1 MQAGGLAAT
10 EFARSDA
17 GELLEVLAEKEA
29 VGVADLFGD
38 LLHGIGGLDEAAFGL
53 VDALAPEPV
62 DGTGAEGGL
71 EDAAE
76 VGGAHAGEFRELF
89 HAVALEVKEFHALHR
104 STENGRDIGSVR
116 GGFPQAGA
124 EGEGDELADG
134 GMNERRGFRGIARH
148 KTENFTVKRG
158 GGGMVEVRENRR
170 FGDGKEIA
178 QTGEAGAFDAHPIDF
193 PGILFHRAVL
203 MRMVAIDPHKL
214 AGSDVMH
221 GASNAHIAVSTQ
233 AKDKLVAGEVIPLN
247 TVIRAADE
255 VPGTG
260 DGIEHLLMHRVRGG
274 EQGHRETAFC
284 GRLAHGRIIQLYRQ
298 DAPFIFLRK
307 GALWGE

>member
-1 MQAGGLAAT
+1 MQTGGFAAT
-10 EFARSDA
+10 EFAGSDA
-17 GELLEVLAEKEA
+17 GELLEVLAEEEA

-38 LLHGIGGLDEAAFGL
+38 LFHGIGGLDEAALGL
-53 VDALAPEPV
+53 VDALAAEPV

-76 VGGAHAGEFRELF
+76 VGGAHAGELGEVL
-89 HAVALEVKEFHALHR
+89 HAVALEVKELHALHG
-104 STENGRDIGSVR
+104 STENGRDIRSVR

-134 GMNERRGFRGIARH
+134 GMDERRGFRGIARH

-158 GGGMVEVRENRR
+158 GGSMIEVRENGR

-178 QTGEAGAFDAHPIDF
+178 QAGEAGAFDTHPIDF
-193 PGILFHRAVL
+193 PGVALHRAML

-214 AGSDVMH
+214 AGDNVMH
-221 GASNAHIAVSTQ
+221 RSGDADIATAAQ
-233 AKDKLVAGEVIPLN
+233 AKDEFVTGEVVPLDA
-247 TVIRAADE
+247 VIGSPDQMTRAR
-255 VPGTG
+255 

-284 GRLAHGRIIQLYRQ
+284 GWRAHGRIIQLCGQ
-298 DAPFIFLRK
+298 DAPFIFLRTE
-307 GALWGE
+307 AIWRE